1 MSSDL
6 RRCCKISHVVIGRHI
21 LTCTSSTHR
30 TDAEPLI
37 RVAAPERSM
46 ASVDC
51 QGSDHESDARYRA
64 HRVAVNV
71 AGGEQASA
79 TDLCGTPGRDVLLKP
94 VVDALEVSYNL
105 RVTDIPTNLA
115 RGQCPRFQRKTPP
128 TSVDR
133 GGPIAGVP

>member
-1 MSSDL
+1 
-6 RRCCKISHVVIGRHI
+6 
-21 LTCTSSTHR
+21 
-30 TDAEPLI
+30 
-37 RVAAPERSM
+37 M

-79 TDLCGTPGRDVLLKP
+79 TDLCGTPGRDVLLEP
-94 VVDALEVSYNL
+94 VVDALEVSYSL

-115 RGQCPRFQRKTPP
+115 RGQCPRFRRKTPP
-128 TSVDR
+128 RASTE
-133 GGPIAGVP
+133 AGQLQGYRN